1 MAIETIDLREID
13 KNATNVYEAIIV
25 SGKKSRQINDD
36 RKIEFNAML
45 STVPNQNTDDE
56 SEDFDNPAQSQISD
70 EFEKRPKPH
79 IEALNTLLE
88 GELKYHYKN

>member
-13 KNATNVYEAIIV
+13 KNAANVYEAIII
-25 SGKKSRQINDD
+25 SGKKARQINDD
-36 RKIEFNAML
+36 RKIEFGALL

-70 EFEKRPKPH
+70 KFEKRPKPH
-79 IEALNTLLE
+79 IEALDQLLQRQV
-88 GELKYHYKN
+88 KFRYRD

>member
-13 KNATNVYEAIIV
+13 KNASNVYEAIIV
-25 SGKKSRQINDD
+25 TGKKARQINDD

-45 STVPNQNTDDE
+45 STVPNQNLDDE

-70 EFEKRPKPH
+70 QFEKRHKPH
-79 IEALNTLLE
+79 IEALNLLLE
-88 GELKYHYKN
+88 GDIKFRNKS